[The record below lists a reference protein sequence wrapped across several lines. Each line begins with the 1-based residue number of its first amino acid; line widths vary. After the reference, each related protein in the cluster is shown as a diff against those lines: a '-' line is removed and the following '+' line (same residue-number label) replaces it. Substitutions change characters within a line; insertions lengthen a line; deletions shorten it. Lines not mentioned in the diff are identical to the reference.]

1 MIMGFSLSLKKS
13 ESKDE
18 PQSKQKTQLKGTE
31 LEGKSR
37 FGPPTNVFDV
47 GGIQLAS
54 PLLDADVLEIPMHK
68 LNITY
73 PINPPYAYVN
83 IFYDRTHK
91 EMLYKVLEPGL
102 TPQDESNMDK
112 ITSILQE
119 TINVDFKALDEGGLQ
134 DYLRREV
141 NNVIRKYRM
150 RMDRSSYERL
160 TYYITR
166 EFVGY
171 NRIDPIF
178 RDPNIE
184 DISCDGPKIPVYIF
198 HRHFENVQSNV
209 IFPSEENLDSFIIK
223 LAQRCQRHVSI
234 AEPLLDGSLPDGSR
248 VQLSLG
254 REVTMHGSTFT
265 IRKFREDPL
274 TPPDMITFGTFSAS
288 MLALMW
294 FFMEKGVS
302 ILIAG
307 GTASGKTTTLNCL
320 CLFIK
325 PEAKIVSIEDTAE
338 INVAHQNWI
347 PAVTRAGFG
356 PITPSGK
363 RMGEVDMFDLLKA
376 SLRQRPDYI
385 VVGEVRGKEAYT
397 LFQAIATGHAAMG
410 TIHADSPQGVVHR
423 LESEPINCPRIL
435 IKNLDIVLL
444 QARVRLRGK
453 ITRRITDI
461 VEVVDLDPSTKEVI
475 TNTIY
480 EWNPFEDTFR
490 FTGRSY
496 LLERLEKEKGMSMEE
511 ILKEIERRKKIIT
524 WMHDNQIRF
533 YKDVAEIIA
542 EYYRDSDS
550 VLEKVEGIE

>member
-1 MIMGFSLSLKKS
+1 VAFKLSLKKQK
-13 ESKDE
+13 EDQNLKLEKAE
-18 PQSKQKTQLKGTE
+18 P
-31 LEGKSR
+31 R
-37 FGPPTNVFDV
+37 FGPPVNVFDT
-47 GGIQLAS
+47 GGVQLAS
-54 PLLDADVLEIPMHK
+54 PLLDADVLEIPLAQ

-83 IFYDRTHK
+83 IRYDSDNK
-91 EMLYKVLEPGL
+91 EMYYRVFEPGL
-102 TPQDESNMDK
+102 NKTEEKRMDQ
-112 ITSILQE
+112 ITAILQE
-119 TINVDFKALDEGGLQ
+119 TINIDFKALDEGGLQ

-141 NNVIRKYRM
+141 NNVIKKYRM
-150 RMDRSSYERL
+150 RMDRASYERL
-160 TYYITR
+160 TYYISR
-166 EFVGY
+166 EFIGY
-171 NRIDPIF
+171 NRIDPIL

-184 DISCDGPKIPVYIF
+184 DISCDGPQIPIYIF
-198 HRHFENVQSNV
+198 HRHFENLQTNV
-209 IFPSEENLDSFIIK
+209 IFPSAEALDSFCIK

-254 REVTMHGSTFT
+254 KEVTMHGSTFT

-274 TPPDMITFGTFSAS
+274 TPPDMMTFGTFSAS

-294 FFMEKGVS
+294 FLMEQGVS

-320 CLFIK
+320 SLFIK
-325 PEAKIVSIEDTAE
+325 PEVKIVSIEDTAE
-338 INVAHQNWI
+338 LNIAHQNWI

-356 PITPSGK
+356 PITGIGK

-385 VVGEVRGKEAYT
+385 IVGEVRGKEAYT

-475 TNTIY
+475 TNTVY
-480 EWNPFEDTFR
+480 EWNPFEDSFR

-496 LLERLEKEKGMSMEE
+496 LLERLEKEKGMSMLE
-511 ILKEIERRKKIIT
+511 ITKELDRRKQIIA
-524 WMHDNQIRF
+524 WMHDNQVRF
-533 YKDVAEIIA
+533 FKDVAEIIA
-542 EYYRDSDS
+542 EYYKDPQA
-550 VLEKVEGIE
+550 VMNKIEGVA

>member
-1 MIMGFSLSLKKS
+1 MAFTLSRK
-13 ESKDE
+13 
-18 PQSKQKTQLKGTE
+18 KQKDLQQIDSKE
-31 LEGKSR
+31 SR
-37 FGPPTNVFDV
+37 FGPPVNVFEV
-47 GGIQLAS
+47 GGVQLAS
-54 PLLDADVLEIPMHK
+54 PLLDTDVLEIPMHK

-83 IFYDRTHK
+83 IYYDTNSK
-91 EMLYKVLEPGL
+91 EMFYRVIEPGL
-102 TPQDESNMDK
+102 NKEEEKRMDQ
-112 ITSILQE
+112 IGSILQE
-119 TINVDFKALDEGGLQ
+119 TISIDFKSLDEGGLQ
-134 DYLRREV
+134 DYVRREV

-160 TYYITR
+160 TYYIAR
-166 EFVGY
+166 EFIGY
-171 NRIDPIF
+171 NRIDPIL

-184 DISCDGPKIPVYIF
+184 DISCDGPQIPLYIF
-198 HRHFENVQSNV
+198 HRHFENLQTNV
-209 IFPSEENLDSFIIK
+209 IFKNAEELDSFAIK

-254 REVTMHGSTFT
+254 KEVTMHGSTFT

-288 MLALMW
+288 MLSLMW
-294 FFMEKGVS
+294 FLLEKGVS
-302 ILIAG
+302 VLIAG

-320 CLFIK
+320 LLFIK
-325 PEAKIVSIEDTAE
+325 PEVKIVSIEDTAE
-338 INVAHQNWI
+338 INVPHKNWI

-356 PITPSGK
+356 PVTSAGK

-385 VVGEVRGKEAYT
+385 IVGEVRGKEAYT
-397 LFQAIATGHAAMG
+397 LFQAIATGHAALG

-435 IKNLDIVLL
+435 IKNLDVILL
-444 QARVRLRGK
+444 QSRVRLRGK

-475 TNTIY
+475 TNTVY

-511 ILKEIERRKKIIT
+511 ILKEIERRKQIIN
-524 WMHDNQIRF
+524 WMHNNQIRF
-533 YKDVAEIIA
+533 FRDVAEIIA
-542 EYYRDSDS
+542 EYYRDPDT
-550 VLEKVEGIE
+550 VMAKIEGTA

>member
-1 MIMGFSLSLKKS
+1 MAFNLSLRKSKQKQLQLEES
-13 ESKDE
+13 ESK
-18 PQSKQKTQLKGTE
+18 
-31 LEGKSR
+31 
-37 FGPPTNVFDV
+37 FGPPVNIYNV
-47 GGIQLAS
+47 GGVQLAS
-54 PLLDADVLEIPMHK
+54 PLLDADVLEIPLNK

-73 PINPPYAYVN
+73 PINPPYAYANVY
-83 IFYDRTHK
+83 YDTDAK
-91 EMLYKVLEPGL
+91 EMYYKVLEPGL
-102 TPQDESNMDK
+102 TRDDELKMEQINA
-112 ITSILQE
+112 ILQE
-119 TINVDFKALDEGGLQ
+119 TINIDFKTLDEGGLT

-160 TYYITR
+160 TYYVTR

-171 NRIDPIF
+171 NRIDPIL

-184 DISCDGPKIPVYIF
+184 DISCDGPAIPIYIF
-198 HRHFENVQSNV
+198 HRHFENLQTNV
-209 IFPSEENLDSFIIK
+209 IFGTTDELDSFIIK

-254 REVTMHGSTFT
+254 KEVTMHGSTFT

-274 TPPDMITFGTFSAS
+274 TPPDMMTFGTFSAS

-338 INVAHQNWI
+338 LNVAHQNWI

-475 TNTIY
+475 TNTLY

-511 ILKEIERRKKIIT
+511 ILKEIERRKQIIS

-542 EYYRDSDS
+542 EYYRDPEA
-550 VLEKVEGIE
+550 VLSKIEATA

>member
-1 MIMGFSLSLKKS
+1 MAFKFSLKK
-13 ESKDE
+13 K
-18 PQSKQKTQLKGTE
+18 PQQELQLEKS
-31 LEGKSR
+31 SR
-37 FGPPTNVFDV
+37 FGPSINVFDI
-47 GGIQLAS
+47 GGVQLAS
-54 PLLDADVLEIPMHK
+54 PLLDADVLEIPMHR

-83 IFYDRTHK
+83 IKYDTNAK
-91 EMLYKVLEPGL
+91 EMFYRVIEPGL
-102 TPQDESNMDK
+102 SKDEENKMDL
-112 ITSILQE
+112 ITKILQE
-119 TINVDFKALDEGGLQ
+119 TINVDFKALDKGGLQ

-141 NNVIRKYRM
+141 NNIIRKYRM
-150 RMDRSSYERL
+150 RMDRSSYEKIS
-160 TYYITR
+160 YYTSR
-166 EFVGY
+166 EFIGY
-171 NRIDPIF
+171 NRIDPILK
-178 RDPNIE
+178 DPNIE
-184 DISCDGPKIPVYIF
+184 DISCDGPGIPIYIF
-198 HRHFENVQSNV
+198 HRHFENMQSNV
-209 IFPSEENLDSFIIK
+209 MFINPDELDSFNIK

-274 TPPDMITFGTFSAS
+274 TPPDMVSFGTFSAS

-302 ILIAG
+302 VLIAG

-320 CLFIK
+320 LLFIK
-325 PEAKIVSIEDTAE
+325 PEVKIVSIEDTAE
-338 INVAHQNWI
+338 INVPHKNWI

-356 PITPSGK
+356 PMTPSGK
-363 RMGEVDMFDLLKA
+363 RMGEVDMFDLLRA

-385 VVGEVRGKEAYT
+385 IVGEVRGREAYT

-444 QARVRLRGK
+444 QSRVRLRGK

-480 EWNPFEDTFR
+480 EWNPFEDSFR

-511 ILKEIERRKKIIT
+511 ILKEIDRRKRIIN
-524 WMHDNQIRF
+524 WMHNNQIRF
-533 YKDVAEIIA
+533 FKDVADIIA
-542 EYYRDSDS
+542 EYYRDPEA
-550 VLEKVEGIE
+550 VMNKIEGPA

>member
-1 MIMGFSLSLKKS
+1 MARFSLRKKK
-13 ESKDE
+13 ENL
-18 PQSKQKTQLKGTE
+18 PQIKEDPK
-31 LEGKSR
+31 
-37 FGPPTNVFDV
+37 FGPPVNVFEV
-47 GGIQLAS
+47 GGVQLAS
-54 PLLDADVLEIPMHK
+54 PLLDQDVLEIPMHR

-83 IFYDRTHK
+83 VYYDTNSK
-91 EMLYKVLEPGL
+91 EMFYKVLEPGL
-102 TPQDESNMDK
+102 NKEEEKRMDQ
-112 ITSILQE
+112 IAAILQE
-119 TINVDFKALDEGGLQ
+119 TIAIDFKSLDEGGLQ
-134 DYLRREV
+134 DYIRREV

-160 TYYITR
+160 SYYIGR
-166 EFVGY
+166 EFIGY
-171 NRIDPIF
+171 NRIDPIL

-184 DISCDGPKIPVYIF
+184 DISCDGPQIPLYIF
-198 HRHFENVQSNV
+198 HRHFENLQTNV
-209 IFPSEENLDSFIIK
+209 IFKSAEELDSFAIK

-254 REVTMHGSTFT
+254 KEVTMHGSTFT

-274 TPPDMITFGTFSAS
+274 TPPDMISFGTFSAS
-288 MLALMW
+288 MLSLMW
-294 FFMEKGVS
+294 FFLEKGVS
-302 ILIAG
+302 VLIAG

-320 CLFIK
+320 LLFIK
-325 PEAKIVSIEDTAE
+325 PEVKIVSIEDTAE
-338 INVAHQNWI
+338 LNVAHQNWI

-356 PITPSGK
+356 PVTATGK

-385 VVGEVRGKEAYT
+385 IVGEVRGREAYT

-435 IKNLDIVLL
+435 IKNLDVVLL
-444 QARVRLRGK
+444 QSRVRLRGK

-475 TNTIY
+475 TNTVY

-511 ILKEIERRKKIIT
+511 ILKEIERRKQIIT
-524 WMHDNQIRF
+524 WMHDNQVRF
-533 YKDVAEIIA
+533 FKDVAEIIA
-542 EYYRDSDS
+542 EYYRDPDA
-550 VLEKVEGIE
+550 VMAKIEGTA

>member
-1 MIMGFSLSLKKS
+1 MTMAFGLGRKKKQSLQQVKEEDHK
-13 ESKDE
+13 
-18 PQSKQKTQLKGTE
+18 
-31 LEGKSR
+31 
-37 FGPPTNVFDV
+37 FGPPVNVFEA

-54 PLLDADVLEIPMHK
+54 PLLDQDVLEIPMHK

-83 IFYDRTHK
+83 VFYDDNTK
-91 EMLYKVLEPGL
+91 EMYYRVIEPGL
-102 TPQDESNMDK
+102 SRDEEKRMDQ
-112 ITSILQE
+112 IGNILQE
-119 TINVDFKALDEGGLQ
+119 TINIDFKSLDQGGLQ
-134 DYLRREV
+134 DYVRREV

-150 RMDRSSYERL
+150 RMDRSAYERL
-160 TYYITR
+160 TYYISR
-166 EFVGY
+166 EFIGY
-171 NRIDPIF
+171 NRIDPILK
-178 RDPNIE
+178 DPNIE
-184 DISCDGPKIPVYIF
+184 DISCDGPGIPLYIF
-198 HRHFENVQSNV
+198 HRHFENLQTNV
-209 IFPSEENLDSFIIK
+209 IFKEAEELDSFAIK

-294 FFMEKGVS
+294 FFLEKGVS
-302 ILIAG
+302 VLIAG

-320 CLFIK
+320 LLFIK
-325 PEAKIVSIEDTAE
+325 PEVKIVSIEDTAE
-338 INVAHQNWI
+338 INVPHQNWI

-356 PITPSGK
+356 PITSTGK

-385 VVGEVRGKEAYT
+385 IVGEVRGREAYT
-397 LFQAIATGHAAMG
+397 LFQAIATGHAALG

-444 QARVRLRGK
+444 QSRVRLRGK

-496 LLERLEKEKGMSMEE
+496 LLERLEKEKGMSMED
-511 ILKEIERRKKIIT
+511 ILKEIERRKQIIN
-524 WMHDNQIRF
+524 WMHENQVRF
-533 YKDVAEIIA
+533 YKDVAEILA
-542 EYYRDSDS
+542 EYYRDPET
-550 VLEKVEGIE
+550 VMAKIEGTA

>member
-1 MIMGFSLSLKKS
+1 MALSLGRKKQKDLQQI
-13 ESKDE
+13 ESKE
-18 PQSKQKTQLKGTE
+18 
-31 LEGKSR
+31 SR
-37 FGPPTNVFDV
+37 FGPPVNVFEV
-47 GGIQLAS
+47 GGVQLAS
-54 PLLDADVLEIPMHK
+54 PLLDTDVLEIPMHK

-83 IFYDRTHK
+83 VYYDTNSK
-91 EMLYKVLEPGL
+91 EMFYRVIEPGL
-102 TPQDESNMDK
+102 NKEEEKRMDQ
-112 ITSILQE
+112 IGSILQE
-119 TINVDFKALDEGGLQ
+119 TISIDFKSLDEGGLQ
-134 DYLRREV
+134 DYVRREV

-160 TYYITR
+160 TYYIAR
-166 EFVGY
+166 EFIGY
-171 NRIDPIF
+171 NRIDPILK
-178 RDPNIE
+178 DPNIE
-184 DISCDGPKIPVYIF
+184 DISCDGPQIPLYIF
-198 HRHFENVQSNV
+198 HRHFENLQTNV
-209 IFPSEENLDSFIIK
+209 VFKNAEELDSFAIK

-254 REVTMHGSTFT
+254 KEVTMHGSTFT

-288 MLALMW
+288 MLSLMW
-294 FFMEKGVS
+294 FLLEKGVS
-302 ILIAG
+302 VLIAG

-320 CLFIK
+320 LLFIK
-325 PEAKIVSIEDTAE
+325 PEVKIVSIEDTAE
-338 INVAHQNWI
+338 INVPHKNWI

-356 PITPSGK
+356 PITSTGK

-385 VVGEVRGKEAYT
+385 IVGEVRGKEAYT
-397 LFQAIATGHAAMG
+397 LFQAIATGHAALG

-435 IKNLDIVLL
+435 IKNLDVILL
-444 QARVRLRGK
+444 QSRVRLRGK

-475 TNTIY
+475 TNTVY

-511 ILKEIERRKKIIT
+511 ILKEIERRKQIIN
-524 WMHDNQIRF
+524 WMHNNQIRF
-533 YKDVAEIIA
+533 FRDVAEIIA
-542 EYYRDSDS
+542 EYYRDPDT
-550 VLEKVEGIE
+550 VMAKIEGTA

>member
-1 MIMGFSLSLKKS
+1 MPQQVEKEAKGKKRKKNVQLESAELK
-13 ESKDE
+13 
-18 PQSKQKTQLKGTE
+18 
-31 LEGKSR
+31 
-37 FGPPTNVFDV
+37 FGPPVNVFDM
-47 GGIQLAS
+47 GGVQLAS
-54 PLLDADVLEIPMHK
+54 PLLDTDVLEIPLHK

-83 IFYDRTHK
+83 VYYDSNAK
-91 EMLYKVLEPGL
+91 EMYYRVIEPGL
-102 TPQDESNMDK
+102 NREEEKIMDQ
-112 ITSILQE
+112 ISAILQE
-119 TINVDFKALDEGGLQ
+119 TINIDFKTLDEGGLQ

-141 NNVIRKYRM
+141 NTIIRKYRM
-150 RMDRSSYERL
+150 RMDRGSYERMS
-160 TYYITR
+160 YYVSR

-171 NRIDPIF
+171 NRIDPIL

-184 DISCDGPKIPVYIF
+184 DVSCDGPGIPIYIF
-198 HRHFENVQSNV
+198 HRHFENLQSNV
-209 IFPSEENLDSFIIK
+209 NFKSDEELDSFIIK

-234 AEPLLDGSLPDGSR
+234 AEPLLEGSLPDGSR

-254 REVTMHGSTFT
+254 KEVTMHGSTFT

-274 TPPDMITFGTFSAS
+274 TPPDMLTFGTFSAS
-288 MLALMW
+288 MLSLMW
-294 FFMEKGVS
+294 FLLEKGVS

-320 CLFIK
+320 LLFIK
-325 PEAKIVSIEDTAE
+325 PEVKIVSIEDTAE
-338 INVAHQNWI
+338 LNIPHQNWI

-363 RMGEVDMFDLLKA
+363 RMGEVDMFDLLRA

-385 VVGEVRGKEAYT
+385 IVGEVRGREAYT
-397 LFQAIATGHAAMG
+397 LFQAIATGHAACG

-435 IKNLDIVLL
+435 IKNLDIILL
-444 QARVRLRGK
+444 QSRVRLRGK

-496 LLERLEKEKGMSMEE
+496 LLERLEKEKGMSMED
-511 ILKEIERRKKIIT
+511 ILKEIDRRKRIIT
-524 WMHDNQIRF
+524 WMHENQIRF

-542 EYYRDSDS
+542 EYYRDPEA
-550 VLEKVEGIE
+550 VMAKIEGTA

>member
-1 MIMGFSLSLKKS
+1 MAFGLGRKKKQSLQQVKEEDRK
-13 ESKDE
+13 
-18 PQSKQKTQLKGTE
+18 
-31 LEGKSR
+31 
-37 FGPPTNVFDV
+37 FGPPVNVFEA

-54 PLLDADVLEIPMHK
+54 PLLDQDVLEIPMHK

-83 IFYDRTHK
+83 VFYDDNTK
-91 EMLYKVLEPGL
+91 EMYYRVIEPGL
-102 TPQDESNMDK
+102 SRDEEKRMDQ
-112 ITSILQE
+112 IANILQE
-119 TINVDFKALDEGGLQ
+119 TINIDFKSLDQGGLQ
-134 DYLRREV
+134 DYVRREV

-150 RMDRSSYERL
+150 RMDRSAYERL
-160 TYYITR
+160 TYYISR
-166 EFVGY
+166 EFIGY
-171 NRIDPIF
+171 NRIDPILK
-178 RDPNIE
+178 DPNIE
-184 DISCDGPKIPVYIF
+184 DISCDGPGIPLYIF
-198 HRHFENVQSNV
+198 HRHFENLQTNV
-209 IFPSEENLDSFIIK
+209 VFKEAEELDSFAIK

-294 FFMEKGVS
+294 FFLEKGVS
-302 ILIAG
+302 VLIAG

-320 CLFIK
+320 LLFIK
-325 PEAKIVSIEDTAE
+325 PEVKIVSIEDTAE
-338 INVAHQNWI
+338 INVPHQNWI

-356 PITPSGK
+356 PITSTGK

-385 VVGEVRGKEAYT
+385 IVGEVRGREAYT

-435 IKNLDIVLL
+435 IKNLDIVVL
-444 QARVRLRGK
+444 QSRVRLRGK

-496 LLERLEKEKGMSMEE
+496 LLERLEKEKGMSMED
-511 ILKEIERRKKIIT
+511 ILKEIERRKQIIN
-524 WMHDNQIRF
+524 WMHENQVRF
-533 YKDVAEIIA
+533 YKDVAEILA
-542 EYYRDSDS
+542 EYYRDPET
-550 VLEKVEGIE
+550 VMAKIEGTA

>member
-1 MIMGFSLSLKKS
+1 MAFNLSLRKPKQKQLQLEEP
-13 ESKDE
+13 ESK
-18 PQSKQKTQLKGTE
+18 
-31 LEGKSR
+31 
-37 FGPPTNVFDV
+37 FGPPVNIYNA
-47 GGIQLAS
+47 GGVQLAS
-54 PLLDADVLEIPMHK
+54 PLLDADVLEIPLNK

-73 PINPPYAYVN
+73 PINPPYAYANVY
-83 IFYDRTHK
+83 YDSDSK
-91 EMLYKVLEPGL
+91 EMFYKVLEPGL
-102 TPQDESNMDK
+102 TRDDELKMEQINA
-112 ITSILQE
+112 ILHE
-119 TINVDFKALDEGGLQ
+119 TINIDFKTLDEGGLT

-150 RMDRSSYERL
+150 RMDRPSYERL
-160 TYYITR
+160 TYYVTR

-171 NRIDPIF
+171 NRIDPIL

-184 DISCDGPKIPVYIF
+184 DISCDGPAIPLYIF
-198 HRHFENVQSNV
+198 HRHFENLKTNV
-209 IFPSEENLDSFIIK
+209 IFRNADELDSFIIK

-254 REVTMHGSTFT
+254 KEVTMHGSTFT

-274 TPPDMITFGTFSAS
+274 TPPDMMTFGTFSAS

-320 CLFIK
+320 CLFIR

-338 INVAHQNWI
+338 LNVAHQNWI

-356 PITPSGK
+356 PISPSGK

-475 TNTIY
+475 TNTLY

-511 ILKEIERRKKIIT
+511 ILKEIERRKQIIS
-524 WMHDNQIRF
+524 WMHNNQIRF

-542 EYYRDSDS
+542 EYYRDPDS
-550 VLEKVEGIE
+550 VLGKIEATV

>member
-1 MIMGFSLSLKKS
+1 MAFNLSLRKSKQKQLQLEES
-13 ESKDE
+13 ESK
-18 PQSKQKTQLKGTE
+18 
-31 LEGKSR
+31 
-37 FGPPTNVFDV
+37 FGPPVNIYNV
-47 GGIQLAS
+47 GGVQLAS
-54 PLLDADVLEIPMHK
+54 PLLDADVLEIPLNK

-73 PINPPYAYVN
+73 PINPPYAYANV
-83 IFYDRTHK
+83 FYDTDAK
-91 EMLYKVLEPGL
+91 EMYYKVLEPGL
-102 TPQDESNMDK
+102 TREDELKMEQINA
-112 ITSILQE
+112 ILQE
-119 TINVDFKALDEGGLQ
+119 TINIDFKTLDEGGLT

-160 TYYITR
+160 TYYVTR

-171 NRIDPIF
+171 NRIDPIL

-184 DISCDGPKIPVYIF
+184 DISCDGPAIPIYIF
-198 HRHFENVQSNV
+198 HRHFENLQTNV
-209 IFPSEENLDSFIIK
+209 IFGTADELDSFLIK

-254 REVTMHGSTFT
+254 KEVTMHGSTFT

-274 TPPDMITFGTFSAS
+274 TPPDMMTFGTFSAS

-338 INVAHQNWI
+338 LNVAHQNWI

-363 RMGEVDMFDLLKA
+363 RMGEVDMFDLLRA

-397 LFQAIATGHAAMG
+397 LFQAIATGHAALG

-475 TNTIY
+475 TNTLY

-511 ILKEIERRKKIIT
+511 ILKEIERRKQIIS
-524 WMHDNQIRF
+524 WMHENQIRF

-542 EYYRDSDS
+542 EYYRDPEA
-550 VLEKVEGIE
+550 VLSKIEATA

>member
-1 MIMGFSLSLKKS
+1 MAFKFGTK
-13 ESKDE
+13 
-18 PQSKQKTQLKGTE
+18 KQKQIQPVERQDL
-31 LEGKSR
+31 R
-37 FGPPTNVFDV
+37 FGPPVNVFEA
-47 GGIQLAS
+47 GGVQLAS
-54 PLLDADVLEIPMHK
+54 PLLDQDILEIPLHK

-83 IFYDRTHK
+83 VYYDDRLK
-91 EMLYKVLEPGL
+91 EMFYRVIEPGL
-102 TPQDESNMDK
+102 SREEENRMEHIST
-112 ITSILQE
+112 ILQE
-119 TINVDFKALDEGGLQ
+119 TINIDFKSLDEGGLQ
-134 DYLRREV
+134 DYIRREV

-150 RMDRSSYERL
+150 RMDRPSYERL
-160 TYYITR
+160 TYYIGR
-166 EFVGY
+166 EFIGY
-171 NRIDPIF
+171 NRIDPIL

-184 DISCDGPKIPVYIF
+184 DISCDGPGIPIYIF
-198 HRHFENVQSNV
+198 HRHFENLQTNV
-209 IFPSEENLDSFIIK
+209 IFKKPEELDSFCIK

-274 TPPDMITFGTFSAS
+274 TPPDMISFGTFSGS

-294 FFMEKGVS
+294 FFLEKGVS
-302 ILIAG
+302 VLIAG

-320 CLFIK
+320 TLFIK
-325 PEAKIVSIEDTAE
+325 PEVKIVSIEDTAE
-338 INVAHQNWI
+338 INVPHQNWI

-356 PITPSGK
+356 PITSTGK

-385 VVGEVRGKEAYT
+385 IVGEVRGREAYT

-435 IKNLDIVLL
+435 IKNLDIIML

-480 EWNPFEDTFR
+480 EWNPFEDNFR

-511 ILKEIERRKKIIT
+511 ILKEIERRKQIIN
-524 WMHDNQIRF
+524 WMHSNQIRF

-542 EYYRDSDS
+542 EYYKDPDT
-550 VLEKVEGIE
+550 VMAKIEGTA

>member
-1 MIMGFSLSLKKS
+1 MAFNLSLRKSKQKQLQLEES
-13 ESKDE
+13 ESK
-18 PQSKQKTQLKGTE
+18 
-31 LEGKSR
+31 
-37 FGPPTNVFDV
+37 FGPPVNIYNV
-47 GGIQLAS
+47 GGVQLAS
-54 PLLDADVLEIPMHK
+54 PLLDADVLEIPLNK

-73 PINPPYAYVN
+73 PINPPYAYANV
-83 IFYDRTHK
+83 FYDTDAK
-91 EMLYKVLEPGL
+91 EMYYKVLEPGL
-102 TPQDESNMDK
+102 TRDDELKMEQINA
-112 ITSILQE
+112 ILQE
-119 TINVDFKALDEGGLQ
+119 TINIDFKTLDEGGLT

-160 TYYITR
+160 TYYVTR

-171 NRIDPIF
+171 NKIDPIL

-184 DISCDGPKIPVYIF
+184 DISCDGPAIPIYIF
-198 HRHFENVQSNV
+198 HRHFENLQTNV
-209 IFPSEENLDSFIIK
+209 IFGTADELDSFIIK

-254 REVTMHGSTFT
+254 KEVTMHGSTFT

-274 TPPDMITFGTFSAS
+274 TPPDMMTFGTFSAS

-338 INVAHQNWI
+338 LNVAHQNWI

-475 TNTIY
+475 TNTLY

-511 ILKEIERRKKIIT
+511 ILKEIERRKQIIS
-524 WMHDNQIRF
+524 WMHNNQIRF

-542 EYYRDSDS
+542 EYYRDPES
-550 VLEKVEGIE
+550 VLSKIEATA

>member
-1 MIMGFSLSLKKS
+1 MGFSLRK
-13 ESKDE
+13 
-18 PQSKQKTQLKGTE
+18 PKQELQ
-31 LEGKSR
+31 LEGKEPR
-37 FGPPTNVFDV
+37 FGPPTNVFNV

-54 PLLDADVLEIPMHK
+54 PLLDADVLEIPLHQ

-83 IFYDRTHK
+83 VYYNTELK
-91 EMLYKVLEPGL
+91 EMHYKVLEPGL
-102 TPQDESNMDK
+102 NPDDEKKMDE

-119 TINVDFKALDEGGLQ
+119 TINVDFKALDEGGLT

-150 RMDRSSYERL
+150 RMDRTSYERL
-160 TYYITR
+160 TYYIVR

-171 NRIDPIF
+171 NRIDPVL

-184 DISCDGPKIPVYIF
+184 DISCDGPQIPIYIF
-198 HRHFENVQSNV
+198 HRHFESLQSN
-209 IFPSEENLDSFIIK
+209 IQFKNEEELDSFIIK

-254 REVTMHGSTFT
+254 KEVTMHGSTFT

-274 TPPDMITFGTFSAS
+274 TPPDMMTFGTFSAS

-320 CLFIK
+320 TLFIK
-325 PEAKIVSIEDTAE
+325 PEVKIVSIEDTAE
-338 INVAHQNWI
+338 INVPHQNWI

-356 PITPSGK
+356 PITASGK
-363 RMGEVDMFDLLKA
+363 RMGKVDMFDLLKA

-385 VVGEVRGKEAYT
+385 IVGEVRGREAYT

-435 IKNLDIVLL
+435 IKNLDVVLL

-453 ITRRITDI
+453 VTRRITDI

-475 TNTIY
+475 TNTLY
-480 EWNPFEDTFR
+480 EWNPFEDSFR

-511 ILKEIERRKKIIT
+511 ILKEIDRRKRIII
-524 WMHDNQIRF
+524 WMHENQIRF

-542 EYYRDSDS
+542 EYYKDPES
-550 VLEKVEGIE
+550 VLAKVEGTA

>member
-1 MIMGFSLSLKKS
+1 MTMARFSLRKKK
-13 ESKDE
+13 ENL
-18 PQSKQKTQLKGTE
+18 PQIKEDPK
-31 LEGKSR
+31 
-37 FGPPTNVFDV
+37 FGPPVNVFEV
-47 GGIQLAS
+47 GGVQLAS
-54 PLLDADVLEIPMHK
+54 PLLDQDVLEIPMHR

-83 IFYDRTHK
+83 VYYDTNSK
-91 EMLYKVLEPGL
+91 EMFYKVLEPGL
-102 TPQDESNMDK
+102 NKEEEKRMDQ
-112 ITSILQE
+112 IAAILQE
-119 TINVDFKALDEGGLQ
+119 TIAIDFKSLDEGGLQ
-134 DYLRREV
+134 DYIRREV

-160 TYYITR
+160 SYYIGR
-166 EFVGY
+166 EFIGY
-171 NRIDPIF
+171 NRIDPIL

-184 DISCDGPKIPVYIF
+184 DISCDGPQIPLYIF
-198 HRHFENVQSNV
+198 HRHFENLQTNV
-209 IFPSEENLDSFIIK
+209 IFKSAEELDSFAIK

-254 REVTMHGSTFT
+254 KEVTMHGSTFT

-274 TPPDMITFGTFSAS
+274 TPPDMISFGTFSAS
-288 MLALMW
+288 MLSLMW
-294 FFMEKGVS
+294 FFLEKGVS
-302 ILIAG
+302 VLIAG

-320 CLFIK
+320 LLFIK
-325 PEAKIVSIEDTAE
+325 PEVKIVSIEDTAE
-338 INVAHQNWI
+338 LNVAHQNWI

-356 PITPSGK
+356 PVTATGK

-385 VVGEVRGKEAYT
+385 IVGEVRGREAYT

-435 IKNLDIVLL
+435 IKNLDVVLL
-444 QARVRLRGK
+444 QSRVRLRGK

-475 TNTIY
+475 TNTVY

-511 ILKEIERRKKIIT
+511 ILKEIERRKQIIT
-524 WMHDNQIRF
+524 WMHDNQVRF
-533 YKDVAEIIA
+533 FKDVAEIIA
-542 EYYRDSDS
+542 EYYRDPDA
-550 VLEKVEGIE
+550 VMAKIEGTA

>member
-1 MIMGFSLSLKKS
+1 MGFSLSLKKS
-13 ESKDE
+13 ESEEE
-18 PQSKQKTQLKGTE
+18 PSKQKQESEQEQKTK
-31 LEGKSR
+31 

-83 IFYDRTHK
+83 IYYDKKAK
-91 EMLYKVLEPGL
+91 EMYYKVLEPGL
-102 TPQDESNMDK
+102 TPQDEKNMDT

-166 EFVGY
+166 EFIGY

-184 DISCDGPKIPVYIF
+184 DISCDGPKIPIYIF
-198 HRHFENVQSNV
+198 HRHFENLQSN
-209 IFPSEENLDSFIIK
+209 IKFPSDEVLDSFIIK

-356 PITPSGK
+356 PASVGGK

-453 ITRRITDI
+453 VTRRITDI

-542 EYYRDSDS
+542 EYYRDADA
-550 VLEKVEGIE
+550 VLEKVEGAT

>member
-1 MIMGFSLSLKKS
+1 MATKFSLRKS
-13 ESKDE
+13 RQSVLPVEKE
-18 PQSKQKTQLKGTE
+18 P
-31 LEGKSR
+31 R
-37 FGPPTNVFDV
+37 FGPPVNVFEA

-54 PLLDADVLEIPMHK
+54 PLLDTDVLEIPMHK

-83 IFYDRTHK
+83 VFYDDSKK
-91 EMLYKVLEPGL
+91 EMFYRVIEPGL
-102 TPQDESNMDK
+102 SREEEKRMDQ
-112 ITSILQE
+112 ISSVLQE
-119 TINVDFKALDEGGLQ
+119 TISIDFKSLDEGRLQ
-134 DYLRREV
+134 DYIRREV

-150 RMDRSSYERL
+150 RMDRSAYERL
-160 TYYITR
+160 TYYIGR
-166 EFVGY
+166 EFIGY
-171 NRIDPIF
+171 NRIDPIL

-184 DISCDGPKIPVYIF
+184 DISCDGPQIPIYIF
-198 HRHFENVQSNV
+198 HRHFENLQTNV
-209 IFPSEENLDSFIIK
+209 VFNITEELDSFCIK
-223 LAQRCQRHVSI
+223 LAQRAQRHVSI

-274 TPPDMITFGTFSAS
+274 TPPDMISFGTFSAS

-302 ILIAG
+302 VLIAG
-307 GTASGKTTTLNCL
+307 GTACGKTTTLNCL
-320 CLFIK
+320 LLFIK
-325 PEAKIVSIEDTAE
+325 PEVKIVSIEDTAE
-338 INVAHQNWI
+338 INVPHKNWI

-356 PITPSGK
+356 PITSTGK

-385 VVGEVRGKEAYT
+385 IVGEVRGKEAYT

-435 IKNLDIVLL
+435 IKNLDIICL

-475 TNTIY
+475 TNTVY

-511 ILKEIERRKKIIT
+511 ILKEIERRKQIIH
-524 WMHDNQIRF
+524 WMHENQIRF
-533 YKDVAEIIA
+533 YKDVGEIIA
-542 EYYRDSDS
+542 EYYKDPDA
-550 VLEKVEGIE
+550 VMAKIEGTA

>member
-1 MIMGFSLSLKKS
+1 MALSLGRKKQKDLQQI
-13 ESKDE
+13 ESKE
-18 PQSKQKTQLKGTE
+18 
-31 LEGKSR
+31 SR
-37 FGPPTNVFDV
+37 FGPPVNVFEA
-47 GGIQLAS
+47 GGVQLAS
-54 PLLDADVLEIPMHK
+54 PLLDTDVLEIPMHK

-83 IFYDRTHK
+83 VYYDSNSK
-91 EMLYKVLEPGL
+91 EMFYRVIEPGL
-102 TPQDESNMDK
+102 SKEEEKRMDQ
-112 ITSILQE
+112 IGSILQE
-119 TINVDFKALDEGGLQ
+119 TISIDFKSLDEGGLQ
-134 DYLRREV
+134 DYVRREV

-160 TYYITR
+160 TYYIAR
-166 EFVGY
+166 EFIGY
-171 NRIDPIF
+171 NRIDPILK
-178 RDPNIE
+178 DPNIE
-184 DISCDGPKIPVYIF
+184 DISCDGPQIPLYIF
-198 HRHFENVQSNV
+198 HRHFENLQTNV
-209 IFPSEENLDSFIIK
+209 VFKDAEELDSFAIK

-254 REVTMHGSTFT
+254 KEVTMHGSTFT

-288 MLALMW
+288 MLSLMW
-294 FFMEKGVS
+294 FLLEKGVS
-302 ILIAG
+302 VLIAG

-320 CLFIK
+320 LLFIK
-325 PEAKIVSIEDTAE
+325 PEVKIVSIEDTAE
-338 INVAHQNWI
+338 INVPHKNWI

-356 PITPSGK
+356 PITSTGK

-385 VVGEVRGKEAYT
+385 IVGEVRGKEAYT
-397 LFQAIATGHAAMG
+397 LFQAIATGHAALG

-435 IKNLDIVLL
+435 IKNLDVILL
-444 QARVRLRGK
+444 QSRVRLRGK

-475 TNTIY
+475 TNTVY

-511 ILKEIERRKKIIT
+511 ILKEIERRKQIIN
-524 WMHDNQIRF
+524 WMHNNQIRF
-533 YKDVAEIIA
+533 FRDVAEIIA
-542 EYYRDSDS
+542 EYYRDPDA
-550 VLEKVEGIE
+550 VMAKIEGTA

>member
-1 MIMGFSLSLKKS
+1 MAFKLSLG
-13 ESKDE
+13 
-18 PQSKQKTQLKGTE
+18 KQKEKENLPLKDVE
-31 LEGKSR
+31 PK
-37 FGPPTNVFDV
+37 FGAPVNVFDI
-47 GGIQLAS
+47 GGVQLAS
-54 PLLDADVLEIPMHK
+54 PLLDADVLEIPLAQ

-83 IFYDRTHK
+83 IRYDNENK
-91 EMLYKVLEPGL
+91 EMFYRVFEPGL
-102 TPQDESNMDK
+102 TKMEEKRMDQ

-141 NNVIRKYRM
+141 NNVIKKYRM
-150 RMDRSSYERL
+150 RMDRAAYERL
-160 TYYITR
+160 TYYVTR
-166 EFVGY
+166 EFIGY
-171 NRIDPIF
+171 NRIDPILK
-178 RDPNIE
+178 DPNIE
-184 DISCDGPKIPVYIF
+184 DVSCDGPQIPIYIF
-198 HRHFENVQSNV
+198 HRHFENLQTNV
-209 IFPSEENLDSFIIK
+209 IFPKTEDLDSFIIK

-254 REVTMHGSTFT
+254 KEVTMHGSTFT

-274 TPPDMITFGTFSAS
+274 TPPDMMTFGTFSAS

-294 FFMEKGVS
+294 FLMEQGVS

-320 CLFIK
+320 SLFIK
-325 PEAKIVSIEDTAE
+325 PEVKIVSIEDTAE
-338 INVAHQNWI
+338 LNIAHQNWI

-356 PITPSGK
+356 PIASSGK

-385 VVGEVRGKEAYT
+385 IVGEVRGKEAYT

-435 IKNLDIVLL
+435 IKNLDVVLL

-475 TNTIY
+475 TNTVY
-480 EWNPFEDTFR
+480 EWNPFEDSFR

-496 LLERLEKEKGMSMEE
+496 LLERLEKEKGMSMLE
-511 ILKEIERRKKIIT
+511 ITKELDRRKRIIA
-524 WMHDNQIRF
+524 WMHENQVRY
-533 YKDVAEIIA
+533 YKDVAEIVA
-542 EYYRDSDS
+542 EYYKDPSA
-550 VLEKVEGIE
+550 VMAKIEGAA

>member
-1 MIMGFSLSLKKS
+1 MGFSLSLKK
-13 ESKDE
+13 
-18 PQSKQKTQLKGTE
+18 PKQTAVQVEEKPK
-31 LEGKSR
+31 
-37 FGPPTNVFDV
+37 FGAPISVFNV
-47 GGIQLAS
+47 GGVQLAS
-54 PLLDADVLEIPMHK
+54 PLLDTDVLDIPLHK

-83 IFYDRTHK
+83 VHYDTTAK
-91 EMLYKVLEPGL
+91 EMFYRVLEPGL
-102 TPQDESNMDK
+102 SREEEKRMDQ
-112 ITSILQE
+112 INAILQE
-119 TINVDFKALDEGGLQ
+119 TVNIDFKALDEGGLQ

-141 NNVIRKYRM
+141 NNVIKKYRM
-150 RMDRSSYERL
+150 RMDRSGYERL
-160 TYYITR
+160 IYYVTR

-171 NRIDPIF
+171 NRIDPIL

-184 DISCDGPKIPVYIF
+184 DVSCDGPEIPIYIF
-198 HRHFENVQSNV
+198 HRHFENLQTNV
-209 IFPSEENLDSFIIK
+209 IFRSIDELDSFIIK

-254 REVTMHGSTFT
+254 KEVTMHGSTFT

-274 TPPDMITFGTFSAS
+274 TPPDMMTYGTLSAS

-294 FFMEKGVS
+294 FLMEKGVS

-320 CLFIK
+320 SLFIK
-325 PEAKIVSIEDTAE
+325 PEVKVVTIEDTAE
-338 INVAHQNWI
+338 LNIAHQNWI

-356 PITPSGK
+356 PMTPSGK
-363 RMGEVDMFDLLKA
+363 RMGEVDMFDLLRA

-385 VVGEVRGKEAYT
+385 IVGEVRGKEAYT

-435 IKNLDIVLL
+435 IKNLDIILL

-461 VEVVDLDPSTKEVI
+461 VEVVDLDPSTREVI
-475 TNTIY
+475 TNTVY

-511 ILKEIERRKKIIT
+511 ILKEIDRRKQIIT

-542 EYYRDSDS
+542 EYYRDPSS
-550 VLEKVEGIE
+550 VMAKIEGTA

>member
-1 MIMGFSLSLKKS
+1 MAFKLSLKKQK
-13 ESKDE
+13 EDQNVQLEKAE
-18 PQSKQKTQLKGTE
+18 P
-31 LEGKSR
+31 R
-37 FGPPTNVFDV
+37 FGPPVNVFDI
-47 GGIQLAS
+47 GGVQLAS
-54 PLLDADVLEIPMHK
+54 PLLDADVLEIPLAQ

-83 IFYDRTHK
+83 IRYDSDNK
-91 EMLYKVLEPGL
+91 EMYYRIFEPGL
-102 TPQDESNMDK
+102 NKTEEKRMDQ
-112 ITSILQE
+112 ITAILQE
-119 TINVDFKALDEGGLQ
+119 TINIDFKALDEGGLQ

-141 NNVIRKYRM
+141 NNVIKKYRM
-150 RMDRSSYERL
+150 RMDRASYERL
-160 TYYITR
+160 TYYISR
-166 EFVGY
+166 EFIGY
-171 NRIDPIF
+171 NRIDPIL

-184 DISCDGPKIPVYIF
+184 DISCDGPQIPIYIF
-198 HRHFENVQSNV
+198 HRHFENLQTNI
-209 IFPSEENLDSFIIK
+209 IFPSAETLDSFCIK

-254 REVTMHGSTFT
+254 QEVTMHGSTFT

-274 TPPDMITFGTFSAS
+274 TPPDMMTFGTFSAS

-294 FFMEKGVS
+294 FLMEQGVS

-320 CLFIK
+320 SLFIK
-325 PEAKIVSIEDTAE
+325 PEVKIVSIEDTAE
-338 INVAHQNWI
+338 LNIAHQNWI

-356 PITPSGK
+356 PITSTGK

-475 TNTIY
+475 TNTVY
-480 EWNPFEDTFR
+480 EWNPFEDSFR

-496 LLERLEKEKGMSMEE
+496 LLERLEKEKGMSMLE
-511 ILKEIERRKKIIT
+511 ITKELDRRKQIIA
-524 WMHDNQIRF
+524 WMHDNQVRF
-533 YKDVAEIIA
+533 FKDVAEIIA
-542 EYYRDSDS
+542 EYYKDPQA
-550 VLEKVEGIE
+550 VMNKIEGVA

>member
-1 MIMGFSLSLKKS
+1 MAFGLGRKKKQSLQQVKEEDHK
-13 ESKDE
+13 
-18 PQSKQKTQLKGTE
+18 
-31 LEGKSR
+31 
-37 FGPPTNVFDV
+37 FGPPVNVFEA

-54 PLLDADVLEIPMHK
+54 PLLDQDVLEIPMHK

-83 IFYDRTHK
+83 VFYDDNTK
-91 EMLYKVLEPGL
+91 EMYYRVIEPGL
-102 TPQDESNMDK
+102 SRDEEKRMDQ
-112 ITSILQE
+112 IGNILQE
-119 TINVDFKALDEGGLQ
+119 TINIDFKSLDQGGLQ
-134 DYLRREV
+134 DYVRREV

-150 RMDRSSYERL
+150 RMDRSAYERL
-160 TYYITR
+160 TYYISR
-166 EFVGY
+166 EFIGY
-171 NRIDPIF
+171 NRIDPILK
-178 RDPNIE
+178 DPNIE
-184 DISCDGPKIPVYIF
+184 DISCDGPGIPLYIF
-198 HRHFENVQSNV
+198 HRHFENLQTNV
-209 IFPSEENLDSFIIK
+209 IFKEAEELDSFAIK

-294 FFMEKGVS
+294 FFLEKGVS
-302 ILIAG
+302 VLIAG

-320 CLFIK
+320 LLFIK
-325 PEAKIVSIEDTAE
+325 PEVKIVSIEDTAE
-338 INVAHQNWI
+338 INVPHQNWI

-356 PITPSGK
+356 PITSTGK

-385 VVGEVRGKEAYT
+385 IVGEVRGREAYT
-397 LFQAIATGHAAMG
+397 LFQAIATGHAALG

-444 QARVRLRGK
+444 QSRVRLRGK

-496 LLERLEKEKGMSMEE
+496 LLERLEKEKGMSMED
-511 ILKEIERRKKIIT
+511 ILKEIERRKQIIN
-524 WMHDNQIRF
+524 WMHENQVRF
-533 YKDVAEIIA
+533 YKDVAEILA
-542 EYYRDSDS
+542 EYYRDPET
-550 VLEKVEGIE
+550 VMAKIEGTA

>member
-1 MIMGFSLSLKKS
+1 MSMGFSLSLKKS
-13 ESKDE
+13 ESEEE
-18 PQSKQKTQLKGTE
+18 PSKQKQESEQEQKTK
-31 LEGKSR
+31 

-83 IFYDRTHK
+83 IYYDKKAK
-91 EMLYKVLEPGL
+91 EMYYKVLEPGL
-102 TPQDESNMDK
+102 TPQDEKNMDT

-166 EFVGY
+166 EFIGY

-184 DISCDGPKIPVYIF
+184 DISCDGPKIPIYIF
-198 HRHFENVQSNV
+198 HRHFENLQSN
-209 IFPSEENLDSFIIK
+209 IKFPSDEVLDSFIIK

-356 PITPSGK
+356 PASVGGK

-453 ITRRITDI
+453 VTRRITDI

-542 EYYRDSDS
+542 EYYRDADA
-550 VLEKVEGIE
+550 VLEKVEGAT

>member
-1 MIMGFSLSLKKS
+1 MALSLGRKKQKDLQQI
-13 ESKDE
+13 ESKE
-18 PQSKQKTQLKGTE
+18 
-31 LEGKSR
+31 SR
-37 FGPPTNVFDV
+37 FGPPVNVFEV
-47 GGIQLAS
+47 GGVQLAS
-54 PLLDADVLEIPMHK
+54 PLLDTDVLEIPMHK

-83 IFYDRTHK
+83 VYYDTNSK
-91 EMLYKVLEPGL
+91 EMFYRVIEPGL
-102 TPQDESNMDK
+102 NKEEEKRMDQ
-112 ITSILQE
+112 IGSILQE
-119 TINVDFKALDEGGLQ
+119 TISIDFKSLDEGGLQ
-134 DYLRREV
+134 DYVRREV

-160 TYYITR
+160 SYYIAR
-166 EFVGY
+166 EFIGY
-171 NRIDPIF
+171 NRIDPILK
-178 RDPNIE
+178 DPNIE
-184 DISCDGPKIPVYIF
+184 DISCDGPQIPLYIF
-198 HRHFENVQSNV
+198 HRHFENLQTNV
-209 IFPSEENLDSFIIK
+209 IFKDAEELDSFAIK

-254 REVTMHGSTFT
+254 KEVTMHGSTFT

-288 MLALMW
+288 MLSLMW
-294 FFMEKGVS
+294 FLLEKGVS
-302 ILIAG
+302 VLIAG

-320 CLFIK
+320 LLFIK
-325 PEAKIVSIEDTAE
+325 PEVKIVSIEDTAE
-338 INVAHQNWI
+338 INVPHKNWI

-356 PITPSGK
+356 PITSTGK

-385 VVGEVRGKEAYT
+385 IVGEVRGKEAYT
-397 LFQAIATGHAAMG
+397 LFQAIATGHAALG

-435 IKNLDIVLL
+435 IKNLDVILL
-444 QARVRLRGK
+444 QSRVRLRGK

-475 TNTIY
+475 TNTVY

-511 ILKEIERRKKIIT
+511 ILKEIERRKQIIN
-524 WMHDNQIRF
+524 WMHNNQIRF
-533 YKDVAEIIA
+533 FRDVAEIIA
-542 EYYRDSDS
+542 EYYRDPDA
-550 VLEKVEGIE
+550 VMAKIEGAA

>member
-1 MIMGFSLSLKKS
+1 MAFNLSLRK
-13 ESKDE
+13 
-18 PQSKQKTQLKGTE
+18 SKQKQLQ
-31 LEGKSR
+31 LEEPESK
-37 FGPPTNVFDV
+37 FGPPVNIYNV
-47 GGIQLAS
+47 GGVQLAS
-54 PLLDADVLEIPMHK
+54 PLLDADVLEIPLNK

-73 PINPPYAYVN
+73 PINPPYGYANVY
-83 IFYDRTHK
+83 YDTDAK
-91 EMLYKVLEPGL
+91 EMYYKVLEPGL
-102 TPQDESNMDK
+102 TREDELKMEQINA
-112 ITSILQE
+112 ILQE
-119 TINVDFKALDEGGLQ
+119 TINIDFKTLDEGGLT

-160 TYYITR
+160 TYYVTR

-171 NRIDPIF
+171 NKIDPIL

-184 DISCDGPKIPVYIF
+184 DISCDGPAIPIYIF
-198 HRHFENVQSNV
+198 HRHFENLQTNV
-209 IFPSEENLDSFIIK
+209 IFRTADELDSFIIK

-254 REVTMHGSTFT
+254 KEVTMHGSTFT

-274 TPPDMITFGTFSAS
+274 TPPDMMTFGTFSAS

-338 INVAHQNWI
+338 LNVAHQNWI

-397 LFQAIATGHAAMG
+397 LFQAIATGHAALG

-475 TNTIY
+475 TNTLY

-511 ILKEIERRKKIIT
+511 ILKEIERRKQIIS

-542 EYYRDSDS
+542 EYYRDPEA
-550 VLEKVEGIE
+550 VLSKIEATV

>member
-1 MIMGFSLSLKKS
+1 MALSLGRKKQKDLQQI
-13 ESKDE
+13 ESKE
-18 PQSKQKTQLKGTE
+18 
-31 LEGKSR
+31 SR
-37 FGPPTNVFDV
+37 FGPPVNVFEV
-47 GGIQLAS
+47 GGVQLAS
-54 PLLDADVLEIPMHK
+54 PLLDTDVLEIPMHK

-83 IFYDRTHK
+83 VYYDTNSK
-91 EMLYKVLEPGL
+91 EMFYRVIEPGL
-102 TPQDESNMDK
+102 NKEEEKRMDQ
-112 ITSILQE
+112 IGSILQE
-119 TINVDFKALDEGGLQ
+119 TISIDFKSLDEGGLQ
-134 DYLRREV
+134 DYVRREV

-160 TYYITR
+160 SYYIAR
-166 EFVGY
+166 EFIGY
-171 NRIDPIF
+171 NRIDPILK
-178 RDPNIE
+178 DPNIE
-184 DISCDGPKIPVYIF
+184 DISCDGPQIPLYIF
-198 HRHFENVQSNV
+198 HRHFENLQTNV
-209 IFPSEENLDSFIIK
+209 IFKNAEELDSFAIK

-254 REVTMHGSTFT
+254 KEVTMHGSTFT

-288 MLALMW
+288 MLSLMW
-294 FFMEKGVS
+294 FLLEKGVS
-302 ILIAG
+302 VLIAG

-320 CLFIK
+320 LLFIK
-325 PEAKIVSIEDTAE
+325 PEVKIVSIEDTAE
-338 INVAHQNWI
+338 INVPHKNWI

-356 PITPSGK
+356 PITSTGK

-385 VVGEVRGKEAYT
+385 IVGEVRGKEAYT
-397 LFQAIATGHAAMG
+397 LFQAIATGHAALG

-435 IKNLDIVLL
+435 IKNLDVILL
-444 QARVRLRGK
+444 QSRVRLRGK

-475 TNTIY
+475 TNTVY

-511 ILKEIERRKKIIT
+511 ILKEIERRKQIIN
-524 WMHDNQIRF
+524 WMHNNQIRF
-533 YKDVAEIIA
+533 FRDVAEIIA
-542 EYYRDSDS
+542 EYYRDPDS
-550 VLEKVEGIE
+550 VMAKIEGAA

>member
-1 MIMGFSLSLKKS
+1 MAFKFSLRKG
-13 ESKDE
+13 KDG
-18 PQSKQKTQLKGTE
+18 QNVQLEETE
-31 LEGKSR
+31 SR
-37 FGPPTNVFDV
+37 FGAPVNVYDI
-47 GGIQLAS
+47 GGVQLAS
-54 PLLDADVLEIPMHK
+54 PLLDTDVLEIPLPQ

-73 PINPPYAYVN
+73 PIHPPYAYVN
-83 IFYDRTHK
+83 IRYDRDAK
-91 EMLYKVLEPGL
+91 EMFYRVHEPGL
-102 TPQDESNMDK
+102 SKTEESRMDQ

-119 TINVDFKALDEGGLQ
+119 TINIDFKTLDEGGLQ
-134 DYLRREV
+134 DYLRREM
-141 NNVIRKYRM
+141 NKIIKKYRM
-150 RMDRSSYERL
+150 RMDRAAYERL
-160 TYYITR
+160 NYYITR
-166 EFVGY
+166 EFIGY

-184 DISCDGPKIPVYIF
+184 DISCDGPGIPIYIF
-198 HRHFENVQSNV
+198 HRHFENVQTNV
-209 IFPSEENLDSFIIK
+209 MFKETEELDSFIIK

-254 REVTMHGSTFT
+254 KEVTMHGSTFT
-265 IRKFREDPL
+265 VRKFREDPL
-274 TPPDMITFGTFSAS
+274 TPPDMISFGTFSAS

-294 FFMEKGVS
+294 FLMEQGVS
-302 ILIAG
+302 ILVAG

-320 CLFIK
+320 SLFIK
-325 PEAKIVSIEDTAE
+325 PEVKVVSIEDTAE
-338 INVAHQNWI
+338 LNLPHQNWI

-356 PITPSGK
+356 PVTVFGK

-385 VVGEVRGKEAYT
+385 IVGEVRGKEAYT

-435 IKNLDIVLL
+435 IKNLDVVLL

-461 VEVVDLDPSTKEVI
+461 VEVVDLDPSTREVI
-475 TNTIY
+475 TNTVY

-496 LLERLEKEKGMSMEE
+496 LLERLEKEKGMSMLE
-511 ILKEIERRKKIIT
+511 ITKELDRRKRIIT
-524 WMHDNQIRF
+524 WMHENQVRF
-533 YKDVAEIIA
+533 YKDVADIIA
-542 EYYRDSDS
+542 EYYKDPEA
-550 VLEKVEGIE
+550 VMTKIEGVA

>member
-1 MIMGFSLSLKKS
+1 MTMAFGLGRKKKQSLQQVKEEDRK
-13 ESKDE
+13 
-18 PQSKQKTQLKGTE
+18 
-31 LEGKSR
+31 
-37 FGPPTNVFDV
+37 FGPPVNVFES

-54 PLLDADVLEIPMHK
+54 PLLDQDVLEIPMHK

-83 IFYDRTHK
+83 VFYDDNTK
-91 EMLYKVLEPGL
+91 EMYYRVIEPGL
-102 TPQDESNMDK
+102 SRDEEKRMDQ
-112 ITSILQE
+112 IANILQE
-119 TINVDFKALDEGGLQ
+119 TINIDFKSLDQGGLQ
-134 DYLRREV
+134 DYVRREV

-150 RMDRSSYERL
+150 RMDRSAYERL
-160 TYYITR
+160 TYYISR
-166 EFVGY
+166 EFIGY
-171 NRIDPIF
+171 NRIDPILK
-178 RDPNIE
+178 DPNIE
-184 DISCDGPKIPVYIF
+184 DISCDGPGIPLYIF
-198 HRHFENVQSNV
+198 HRHFENLQTNV
-209 IFPSEENLDSFIIK
+209 IFKEAEELDSFAIK

-294 FFMEKGVS
+294 FFLEKGVS
-302 ILIAG
+302 VLIAG

-320 CLFIK
+320 LLFIK
-325 PEAKIVSIEDTAE
+325 PEVKIVSIEDTAE
-338 INVAHQNWI
+338 INVPHQNWI

-356 PITPSGK
+356 PVTSTGK

-385 VVGEVRGKEAYT
+385 IVGEVRGREAYT

-435 IKNLDIVLL
+435 IKNLDIVVL
-444 QARVRLRGK
+444 QSRVRLRGK

-496 LLERLEKEKGMSMEE
+496 LLERLEKEKGMSMED
-511 ILKEIERRKKIIT
+511 ILKEIERRKQIIN
-524 WMHDNQIRF
+524 WMHENQVRF
-533 YKDVAEIIA
+533 YKDVAEILA
-542 EYYRDSDS
+542 EYYRDPDT
-550 VLEKVEGIE
+550 VMAKIEGTA

>member
-1 MIMGFSLSLKKS
+1 MALTLGRKKQKDLQQI
-13 ESKDE
+13 ESKE
-18 PQSKQKTQLKGTE
+18 
-31 LEGKSR
+31 SR
-37 FGPPTNVFDV
+37 FGPPVNVFEV
-47 GGIQLAS
+47 GGVQLAS
-54 PLLDADVLEIPMHK
+54 PLLDTDVLEIPMHK

-83 IFYDRTHK
+83 IYYDTNSK
-91 EMLYKVLEPGL
+91 EMFYRVIEPGL
-102 TPQDESNMDK
+102 NKEEEKRMDQ
-112 ITSILQE
+112 IGSILQE
-119 TINVDFKALDEGGLQ
+119 TISIDFKSLDEGGLQ
-134 DYLRREV
+134 DYVRREV
-141 NNVIRKYRM
+141 NNLIRKYRM

-160 TYYITR
+160 TYYIAR
-166 EFVGY
+166 EFIGY
-171 NRIDPIF
+171 NRIDPIL

-184 DISCDGPKIPVYIF
+184 DISCDGPQIPLYIF
-198 HRHFENVQSNV
+198 HRHFENLQTNV
-209 IFPSEENLDSFIIK
+209 IFKSAEELDSFAIK

-254 REVTMHGSTFT
+254 KEVTMHGSTFT

-288 MLALMW
+288 MLSLMW
-294 FFMEKGVS
+294 FLLEKGVS
-302 ILIAG
+302 VLIAG

-320 CLFIK
+320 LLFIK
-325 PEAKIVSIEDTAE
+325 PEVKIVSIEDTAE
-338 INVAHQNWI
+338 INVPHKNWI

-356 PITPSGK
+356 PITSSGK

-385 VVGEVRGKEAYT
+385 IVGEVRGKEAYT
-397 LFQAIATGHAAMG
+397 LFQAIATGHAALG

-435 IKNLDIVLL
+435 IKNLDVILL
-444 QARVRLRGK
+444 QSRVRLRGK

-475 TNTIY
+475 TNTVY

-511 ILKEIERRKKIIT
+511 ILKEIERRKQIIN
-524 WMHDNQIRF
+524 WMHNNQIRF
-533 YKDVAEIIA
+533 FRDVAEIIA
-542 EYYRDSDS
+542 EYYRDPDT
-550 VLEKVEGIE
+550 VMAKIEGAA

>member
-1 MIMGFSLSLKKS
+1 MAFNLSLRKSKQKQLQLEES
-13 ESKDE
+13 ESK
-18 PQSKQKTQLKGTE
+18 
-31 LEGKSR
+31 
-37 FGPPTNVFDV
+37 FGPPVNIYNV

-54 PLLDADVLEIPMHK
+54 PLLDVDVLEIPLNK

-73 PINPPYAYVN
+73 PINPPYAYANV
-83 IFYDRTHK
+83 FYDTDAK
-91 EMLYKVLEPGL
+91 EMYYKVLEPGL
-102 TPQDESNMDK
+102 TREDELKMEQINA
-112 ITSILQE
+112 ILQE
-119 TINVDFKALDEGGLQ
+119 TINIDFKTLDEGGLT

-160 TYYITR
+160 TYYVTR

-171 NRIDPIF
+171 NRIDPIL

-184 DISCDGPKIPVYIF
+184 DISCDGPAIPIYIF
-198 HRHFENVQSNV
+198 HRHFENLQSNV
-209 IFPSEENLDSFIIK
+209 IFGTADELDSFLIK

-254 REVTMHGSTFT
+254 KEVTMHGSTFT

-274 TPPDMITFGTFSAS
+274 TPPDMMTFGTFSAS

-338 INVAHQNWI
+338 LNVAHQNWI

-444 QARVRLRGK
+444 QARVRVRGK

-475 TNTIY
+475 TNTLY

-511 ILKEIERRKKIIT
+511 ILKEIERRKQIIS
-524 WMHDNQIRF
+524 WMHENQIRF

-542 EYYRDSDS
+542 EYYRDPEA
-550 VLEKVEGIE
+550 VLSKIEATA

>member
-1 MIMGFSLSLKKS
+1 MAFKFSLRKKKEQELQLE
-13 ESKDE
+13 ES
-18 PQSKQKTQLKGTE
+18 SK
-31 LEGKSR
+31 
-37 FGPPTNVFDV
+37 FGPPVNVYDI
-47 GGIQLAS
+47 GGVQLAS
-54 PLLDADVLEIPMHK
+54 PLLDTDVLEIPMHR

-83 IFYDRTHK
+83 IKYDNEAK
-91 EMLYKVLEPGL
+91 EMYYRVIEPGL
-102 TPQDESNMDK
+102 SREEENKMDL
-112 ITSILQE
+112 ITKILQE

-160 TYYITR
+160 SYYISR
-166 EFVGY
+166 EFIGY
-171 NRIDPIF
+171 NRIDPIL
-178 RDPNIE
+178 RDPNNE
-184 DISCDGPKIPVYIF
+184 DISCDGPGIPIYIF
-198 HRHFENVQSNV
+198 HRHFENMQSNV
-209 IFPSEENLDSFIIK
+209 IFSNSDELDSFIIK

-265 IRKFREDPL
+265 IRKFREDPM
-274 TPPDMITFGTFSAS
+274 TPPDMVTFGTFSAS

-302 ILIAG
+302 VLIAG

-320 CLFIK
+320 LLFIK
-325 PEAKIVSIEDTAE
+325 PEVKIVSIEDTAE
-338 INVAHQNWI
+338 INVPHKNWI

-385 VVGEVRGKEAYT
+385 IVGEVRGREAYT

-444 QARVRLRGK
+444 QSRVRLRGK

-480 EWNPFEDTFR
+480 EWNPFEDSFR

-496 LLERLEKEKGMSMEE
+496 LLERLEKEKGMSMED
-511 ILKEIERRKKIIT
+511 ILKEIDRRKRIIN
-524 WMHDNQIRF
+524 WLHNNEIRF
-533 YKDVAEIIA
+533 FKDVAEIIA
-542 EYYRDSDS
+542 EYYRDPEA
-550 VLEKVEGIE
+550 VMAKIEGPT

>member
-1 MIMGFSLSLKKS
+1 MAFNLSLRKSKQKQLQLEES
-13 ESKDE
+13 ESK
-18 PQSKQKTQLKGTE
+18 
-31 LEGKSR
+31 
-37 FGPPTNVFDV
+37 FGPPVNIYNV
-47 GGIQLAS
+47 GGVQLAS
-54 PLLDADVLEIPMHK
+54 PLLDADVLEIPLNK

-73 PINPPYAYVN
+73 PINPPYAYANVY
-83 IFYDRTHK
+83 YDTDAK
-91 EMLYKVLEPGL
+91 EMYYKVLEPGL
-102 TPQDESNMDK
+102 TREDELKMEQINA
-112 ITSILQE
+112 ILQE
-119 TINVDFKALDEGGLQ
+119 TINIDFKTLDEGGLT

-160 TYYITR
+160 TYYVGR

-171 NRIDPIF
+171 NRIDPIL

-184 DISCDGPKIPVYIF
+184 DISCDGPAIPIYIF
-198 HRHFENVQSNV
+198 HRHFENLQTNV
-209 IFPSEENLDSFIIK
+209 IFGTADELDSFLIK

-254 REVTMHGSTFT
+254 KEVTMHGSTFT

-274 TPPDMITFGTFSAS
+274 TPPDMMTFGTFSAS

-338 INVAHQNWI
+338 LNVAHQNWI

-363 RMGEVDMFDLLKA
+363 RMGEVDMFDLLRA

-475 TNTIY
+475 TNTLY

-511 ILKEIERRKKIIT
+511 ILKEIERRKQIIS
-524 WMHDNQIRF
+524 WMHENQIRF

-542 EYYRDSDS
+542 EYYRDPEA
-550 VLEKVEGIE
+550 VLSKIEATA

>member
-1 MIMGFSLSLKKS
+1 MAPSLGRKKQKDLQQI
-13 ESKDE
+13 ESKE
-18 PQSKQKTQLKGTE
+18 
-31 LEGKSR
+31 SR
-37 FGPPTNVFDV
+37 FGPPVSVFEA
-47 GGIQLAS
+47 GGVQLAS
-54 PLLDADVLEIPMHK
+54 PLLDTDVLEIPMHK

-83 IFYDRTHK
+83 VYYDTNTK
-91 EMLYKVLEPGL
+91 EMFYRVIEPGL
-102 TPQDESNMDK
+102 NKEEEKRMDQ
-112 ITSILQE
+112 IGSILQE
-119 TINVDFKALDEGGLQ
+119 TINIDFKSLDEGGLQ
-134 DYLRREV
+134 DYVRREV

-160 TYYITR
+160 TYYIAR
-166 EFVGY
+166 EFIGY
-171 NRIDPIF
+171 NRIDPIL

-184 DISCDGPKIPVYIF
+184 DISCDGPKIPIYIF
-198 HRHFENVQSNV
+198 HRHFENLQTNV
-209 IFPSEENLDSFIIK
+209 IFKDAEELDSFAIK

-254 REVTMHGSTFT
+254 KEVTMHGSTFT

-274 TPPDMITFGTFSAS
+274 TPPDMMTFGTFSAS
-288 MLALMW
+288 MLSLMW
-294 FFMEKGVS
+294 FLLEKGVS
-302 ILIAG
+302 VLIAG

-320 CLFIK
+320 LLFIK
-325 PEAKIVSIEDTAE
+325 PEVKIVSIEDTAE
-338 INVAHQNWI
+338 INVPHKNWI

-356 PITPSGK
+356 PITSTGK

-385 VVGEVRGKEAYT
+385 IVGEVRGKEAYT
-397 LFQAIATGHAAMG
+397 LFQAIATGHAALG

-435 IKNLDIVLL
+435 IKNLDVILL
-444 QARVRLRGK
+444 QSRVRLRGK

-475 TNTIY
+475 TNTVY

-511 ILKEIERRKKIIT
+511 ILKEIERRKQIIT
-524 WMHDNQIRF
+524 WMHNNQIRF
-533 YKDVAEIIA
+533 FRDVAEIIA
-542 EYYRDSDS
+542 EYYRDPDA
-550 VLEKVEGIE
+550 VMRKIEGAA

>member
-1 MIMGFSLSLKKS
+1 MAFGLGRKKKQSLQQVKEEDHK
-13 ESKDE
+13 
-18 PQSKQKTQLKGTE
+18 
-31 LEGKSR
+31 
-37 FGPPTNVFDV
+37 FGPPVNVFES

-54 PLLDADVLEIPMHK
+54 PLLDQDVLEIPMHK

-83 IFYDRTHK
+83 VFYDDNTK
-91 EMLYKVLEPGL
+91 EMYYRVIEPGL
-102 TPQDESNMDK
+102 SRDEEKRMDQ
-112 ITSILQE
+112 IANILQE
-119 TINVDFKALDEGGLQ
+119 TINIDFKSLDQGGLQ
-134 DYLRREV
+134 DYVRREV

-150 RMDRSSYERL
+150 RMDRSAYERL
-160 TYYITR
+160 TYYISR
-166 EFVGY
+166 EFIGY
-171 NRIDPIF
+171 NRIDPILK
-178 RDPNIE
+178 DPNIE
-184 DISCDGPKIPVYIF
+184 DISCDGPGIPLYIF
-198 HRHFENVQSNV
+198 HRHFENLQTNV
-209 IFPSEENLDSFIIK
+209 IFKEAEELDSFAIK

-294 FFMEKGVS
+294 FFLEKGVS
-302 ILIAG
+302 VLIAG

-320 CLFIK
+320 LLFIK
-325 PEAKIVSIEDTAE
+325 PEVKIVSIEDTAE
-338 INVAHQNWI
+338 INVPHQNWI

-356 PITPSGK
+356 PVTSTGK

-385 VVGEVRGKEAYT
+385 IVGEVRGREAYT

-435 IKNLDIVLL
+435 IKNLDIVVL
-444 QARVRLRGK
+444 QSRVRLRGK

-496 LLERLEKEKGMSMEE
+496 LLERLEKEKGMSMED
-511 ILKEIERRKKIIT
+511 ILKEIERRKQIIN
-524 WMHDNQIRF
+524 WMHENQVRF
-533 YKDVAEIIA
+533 YKDVAEILA
-542 EYYRDSDS
+542 EYYRDPDT
-550 VLEKVEGIE
+550 VMAKIEGTA

>member
-1 MIMGFSLSLKKS
+1 MGFSLRK
-13 ESKDE
+13 
-18 PQSKQKTQLKGTE
+18 PKQELQ
-31 LEGKSR
+31 LEGKEPR
-37 FGPPTNVFDV
+37 YGAPTNVFNV

-54 PLLDADVLEIPMHK
+54 PLLDADVLEIPLHQ

-83 IFYDRTHK
+83 VYYDKDLK
-91 EMLYKVLEPGL
+91 EMHYKVLEPGL
-102 TPQDESNMDK
+102 SRDDEKKMDE

-119 TINVDFKALDEGGLQ
+119 TINVDFKALDEGGLT

-150 RMDRSSYERL
+150 RMDRTSYERL
-160 TYYITR
+160 TYYIVR

-171 NRIDPIF
+171 NRIDPIL

-184 DISCDGPKIPVYIF
+184 DISCDGPDIPIYIF
-198 HRHFENVQSNV
+198 HRHFESLQSNV
-209 IFPSEENLDSFIIK
+209 KFKNAEELDSFIIK

-254 REVTMHGSTFT
+254 KEVTMHGSTFT

-274 TPPDMITFGTFSAS
+274 TPPDMMTFGTFSAS

-320 CLFIK
+320 TLFIK
-325 PEAKIVSIEDTAE
+325 PEVKIVSIEDTAE
-338 INVAHQNWI
+338 INVPHLNWI

-356 PITPSGK
+356 PITASGK

-385 VVGEVRGKEAYT
+385 IVGEVRGREAYT

-435 IKNLDIVLL
+435 IKNLDVVLL

-453 ITRRITDI
+453 VTRRITDI
-461 VEVVDLDPSTKEVI
+461 VEVVDLDPSTREVI
-475 TNTIY
+475 TNTLY

-511 ILKEIERRKKIIT
+511 ILKEIERRKRIIV
-524 WMHDNQIRF
+524 WMHENQIRF

-542 EYYRDSDS
+542 EYYKDPEA
-550 VLEKVEGIE
+550 VLRKVEGTA

>member
-1 MIMGFSLSLKKS
+1 MAFNLSLRK
-13 ESKDE
+13 
-18 PQSKQKTQLKGTE
+18 SKQKQLQ
-31 LEGKSR
+31 LEEPESK
-37 FGPPTNVFDV
+37 FGPPVNIYNV
-47 GGIQLAS
+47 GGVQLAS
-54 PLLDADVLEIPMHK
+54 PLLDADVLEIPLNK

-73 PINPPYAYVN
+73 PINPPYAYAN
-83 IFYDRTHK
+83 IFYDTDAK
-91 EMLYKVLEPGL
+91 EMYYKVLEPGL
-102 TPQDESNMDK
+102 TREDELKMEQINA
-112 ITSILQE
+112 ILQE
-119 TINVDFKALDEGGLQ
+119 TINIDFKTLDEGGLT

-160 TYYITR
+160 TYYVTR

-171 NRIDPIF
+171 NRIDPIL

-184 DISCDGPKIPVYIF
+184 DISCDGPAIPIYIF
-198 HRHFENVQSNV
+198 HRHFENLQSNV
-209 IFPSEENLDSFIIK
+209 IFGTADELDSFLIK

-254 REVTMHGSTFT
+254 KEVTMHGSTFT

-274 TPPDMITFGTFSAS
+274 TPPDMMTFGTFSAS

-338 INVAHQNWI
+338 LNVAHQNWI

-475 TNTIY
+475 TNTLY

-511 ILKEIERRKKIIT
+511 ILKEIERRKQIIS
-524 WMHDNQIRF
+524 WMHENQIRF

-542 EYYRDSDS
+542 EYYRDPEA
-550 VLEKVEGIE
+550 VLSKIEATA